1 MIAFSVFRSLS
12 QRAWAI
18 ASLQA
23 LDGQGDAAIDT
34 LLPVLQVG
42 RKMQPHART
51 LVRLMIGIVVE
62 RVTTRTAHWVLD
74 NSTVSPAARIRLA
87 TALAAGGGGGEQG
100 ARRLVTIDYVG
111 SVGEIVDRPLGDFAN
126 LTGRRSAL
134 RVPLNL
140 LSPFVYNRRASA
152 NLYGDHVFEMQE
164 LAAQRAIPQLIRRQ
178 AEFINQ
184 DARPRFKNFMGA
196 LVVDQTI
203 PAYTK
208 VVETYWKMED
218 NRLALLARL
227 TRAD

>member
-1 MIAFSVFRSLS
+1 M
-12 QRAWAI
+12 
-18 ASLQA
+18 
-23 LDGQGDAAIDT
+23 
-34 LLPVLQVG
+34 
-42 RKMQPHART
+42 
-51 LVRLMIGIVVE
+51 
-62 RVTTRTAHWVLD
+62 
-74 NSTVSPAARIRLA
+74 
-87 TALAAGGGGGEQG
+87 
-100 ARRLVTIDYVG
+100 TIDYVG

-152 NLYGDHVFEMQE
+152 NLYGDHIFKMQE

-196 LVVDQTI
+196 LVVDQTV

-218 NRLALLARL
+218 TRAALLARL
-227 TRAD
+227 SKN

>member
-1 MIAFSVFRSLS
+1 M
-12 QRAWAI
+12 
-18 ASLQA
+18 
-23 LDGQGDAAIDT
+23 
-34 LLPVLQVG
+34 
-42 RKMQPHART
+42 
-51 LVRLMIGIVVE
+51 
-62 RVTTRTAHWVLD
+62 
-74 NSTVSPAARIRLA
+74 
-87 TALAAGGGGGEQG
+87 
-100 ARRLVTIDYVG
+100 TIDYVG

-152 NLYGDHVFEMQE
+152 NLYGDHIFKMQE

-196 LVVDQTI
+196 LVVDQTV

-218 NRLALLARL
+218 NRAALLARL
-227 TRAD
+227 SKN